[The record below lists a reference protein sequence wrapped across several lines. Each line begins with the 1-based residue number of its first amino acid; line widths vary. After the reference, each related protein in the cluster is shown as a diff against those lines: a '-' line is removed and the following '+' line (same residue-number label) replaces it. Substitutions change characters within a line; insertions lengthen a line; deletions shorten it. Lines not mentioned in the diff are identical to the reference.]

1 MNSKSDDVCR
11 MYSSKV
17 FFPPIMTTLTT
28 LASGRLLHV
37 EKHDGDDP
45 KAIPIVFIHGVLH
58 TSKLYTVQNLYFS
71 NRPRVLFDIQGH
83 GNSPVPDTPSTPSTF
98 AADIKEILE
107 HVGFARADVV
117 GHAGECTIGI
127 QFATEFPEKV
137 RRLVLMAP
145 PPLPMPRDG
154 IAKFVSII
162 RESGAQPMG
171 QWMESCLGNKCKN
184 DSEVRARCVGGC

>member
-1 MNSKSDDVCR
+1 MMAMTQKLFP
-11 MYSSKV
+11 SSS
-17 FFPPIMTTLTT
+17 FMEYYTL
-28 LASGRLLHV
+28 LSC
-37 EKHDGDDP
+37 
-45 KAIPIVFIHGVLH
+45 
-58 TSKLYTVQNLYFS
+58 TVQNLYFS